1 VFGVENKRMPPP
13 VKIADVV
20 ERLSSDDI
28 AVYLNKRTG
37 EFVTLSTDDVLGLED
52 EDDFAAAEDPA
63 DPDWLEDQPEW
74 FKQGHRIRHEML
86 NSRDYIPLPDKFDIH
101 DWQIM
106 EDFCRSV
113 KDTRTRE
120 WLLGLIRGRG
130 AFGRFNAAIRSLGI
144 EQAWSQSHD
153 LALQQIAIEW
163 LEQNEIPFEIADC
176 QVPIANTAVA
186 NATKGDHEVRPP
198 TTKKDRSTEGRVTIT
213 ETTTAKRVTRKA
225 SAIEHDSIDHKQK
238 APATE
243 EIKVFISNRNSH
255 CGECDQDLGKKAWI
269 TLEREKGALCLACPD
284 LDELVFLP
292 AGDAALTRRSKKYS
306 HLSAVVLK
314 FSKARGRYERQGLLV
329 EEAALEQAEAE
340 CLGDSEIRERRNE
353 RARERRAEFDEQYV
367 QEFGK
372 QIRALFP
379 NSPPG
384 REQVIAEHACLK
396 YSGRVGRSAAAKEF
410 DDQMITLAVMA
421 HLRHRETNYD
431 QLLGQGSLRH
441 DARAEVRDRIEE
453 IAEKWRG

>member
-1 VFGVENKRMPPP
+1 MQPP
-13 VKIADVV
+13 VRLADVV
-20 ERLSSDDI
+20 EKLSLVSDDI

-37 EFVTLSTDDVLGLED
+37 EFVVLAQDDILGFEDD
-52 EDDFAAAEDPA
+52 EDSGDAEDPA
-63 DPDWLEDQPEW
+63 DPDWLEDQPDWLKEE
-74 FKQGHRIRHEML
+74 HRIRREVL
-86 NSRDYIPLPDKFDIH
+86 NADDYISLPDKFDIH
-101 DWQIM
+101 EWQIM
-106 EDFCRSV
+106 EDFCLSV
-113 KDTRTRE
+113 IDARVRVQ
-120 WLLGLIRGRG
+120 LLGLIRGRG
-130 AFGRFNAAIRSLGI
+130 SFGRFKSAIRSLGI
-144 EQAWSQSHD
+144 EQAWHQFHHR
-153 LALQQIAIEW
+153 ALEQIAIEW
-163 LEQNEIPFEIADC
+163 LKENEIPFEIADC
-176 QVPIANTAVA
+176 QLQIANSAVA
-186 NATKGDHEVRPP
+186 NETRRDHGVRPS
-198 TTKKDRSTEGRVTIT
+198 TTMRGRSTEGRVTIT

-225 SAIEHDSIDHKQK
+225 SAIEHDSVDHKQK

-269 TLEREKGALCLACPD
+269 TLEREKGALCLACAD

-306 HLSAVVLK
+306 NLSAVVLK

-353 RARERRAEFDEQYV
+353 RARERRAEVDEQYV
-367 QEFGK
+367 REFGK

-379 NSPPG
+379 NCPPG

-396 YSGRVGRSAAAKEF
+396 YSGRVGRLAAAKDF
-410 DDQMITLAVMA
+410 DDEMITLAVLA

-431 QLLGQGSLRH
+431 QLLGKGWFRNQ
-441 DARAEVRDRIEE
+441 ARTKVRDRVEE

>member
-1 VFGVENKRMPPP
+1 MPLP
-13 VKIADVV
+13 VKLAYAV
-20 ERLSSDDI
+20 EQLSMASDGI

-37 EFVTLSTDDVLGLED
+37 EFVTLSSDDILGFED
-52 EDDFAAAEDPA
+52 EDDFAAAEDP
-63 DPDWLEDQPEW
+63 DEPDSLEDEPEW
-74 FKQGHRIRHEML
+74 LKEEHRIRREVL
-86 NSRDYIPLPDKFDIH
+86 NSDDYLALPDKFDIH

-106 EDFCRSV
+106 QDFCGSV
-113 KDTRTRE
+113 EDARLRE
-120 WLLGLIRGRG
+120 QLLGLIRGRG

-144 EQAWSQSHD
+144 EQAWHQFHD
-153 LALQQIAIEW
+153 RALEQIAIEW
-163 LEQNEIPFEIADC
+163 LELYEIPFETSDS
-176 QVPIANTAVA
+176 QLPIANAAVA
-186 NATKGDHEVRPP
+186 NVTMGNQEVRPP
-198 TTKKDRSTEGRVTIT
+198 ATVRGGSRSMDEDETKKKKKVAHR
-213 ETTTAKRVTRKA
+213 
-225 SAIEHDSIDHKQK
+225 QK
-238 APATE
+238 APPAKVENAGRQEKPSQTD

-269 TLEREKGALCLACPD
+269 TLEREKGALCLACAD

-306 HLSAVVLK
+306 NLSAVVLK
-314 FSKARGRYERQGLLV
+314 FSKTRGRYERQGLLV

-340 CLGDSEIRERRNE
+340 CLDDSEVRERRNE

-367 QEFGK
+367 KEFAK
-372 QIRALFP
+372 QIRTLFP
-379 NSPPG
+379 NCPPT

-431 QLLGQGSLRH
+431 ELLGQGSLRH

-453 IAEKWRG
+453 IAEKWRK

>member
-1 VFGVENKRMPPP
+1 MPPP
-13 VKIADVV
+13 VKIADIV

-37 EFVTLSTDDVLGLED
+37 EFVTLSTDDVLGFED

-74 FKQGHRIRHEML
+74 FKQEHRIRHEML

-144 EQAWSQSHD
+144 EQAWSQFHD
-153 LALQQIAIEW
+153 RALEQIAVEW
-163 LEQNEIPFEIADC
+163 LEQNEIPFEIA
-176 QVPIANTAVA
+176 
-186 NATKGDHEVRPP
+186 E
-198 TTKKDRSTEGRVTIT
+198 EGRVTIT

-225 SAIEHDSIDHKQK
+225 SAIEHDSVDRKQK

-269 TLEREKGALCLACPD
+269 TLEREKGALCLACAD

-306 HLSAVVLK
+306 QLSAVVLK

-367 QEFGK
+367 QEFGT

-379 NSPPG
+379 NCPPG

-396 YSGRVGRSAAAKEF
+396 YSGRVGRSAAAKNF
-410 DDQMITLAVMA
+410 DDEMITLAVMA

>member
-1 VFGVENKRMPPP
+1 MPPP
-13 VKIADVV
+13 VKIADIV

-37 EFVTLSTDDVLGLED
+37 EFVTLSTDDVLGFED

-74 FKQGHRIRHEML
+74 FKQEHRIRHEML

-144 EQAWSQSHD
+144 EQAWSQFHD
-153 LALQQIAIEW
+153 RALEQIAVEW
-163 LEQNEIPFEIADC
+163 LEQNEIPFEIA
-176 QVPIANTAVA
+176 
-186 NATKGDHEVRPP
+186 E
-198 TTKKDRSTEGRVTIT
+198 EGRVTIT

-225 SAIEHDSIDHKQK
+225 SAIEHDSVDRKQK

-269 TLEREKGALCLACPD
+269 TLEREKGALCLACAD

-306 HLSAVVLK
+306 QLSAVVLK

-367 QEFGK
+367 QEFGT

-379 NSPPG
+379 NCPPG

-396 YSGRVGRSAAAKEF
+396 YSGRVGRSAAAKNF
-410 DDQMITLAVMA
+410 DDEMITSAVMA

-441 DARAEVRDRIEE
+441 DARAEVRDRIDE
-453 IAEKWRG
+453 IAERWRG

>member
-1 VFGVENKRMPPP
+1 MPPP
-13 VKIADVV
+13 VKIADIV

-37 EFVTLSTDDVLGLED
+37 EFVTLSTDDVLGFED

-74 FKQGHRIRHEML
+74 FKQEHRIRHEML

-144 EQAWSQSHD
+144 EQAWSQFHD
-153 LALQQIAIEW
+153 RALEQIAVEW
-163 LEQNEIPFEIADC
+163 LEQNEIPFEIA
-176 QVPIANTAVA
+176 
-186 NATKGDHEVRPP
+186 E
-198 TTKKDRSTEGRVTIT
+198 EGRVTIT

-225 SAIEHDSIDHKQK
+225 SAIEHDSVDRKQK

-269 TLEREKGALCLACPD
+269 TLEREKGALCLACAD

-306 HLSAVVLK
+306 QLSAVVLK

-367 QEFGK
+367 QEFGT

-379 NSPPG
+379 NCPPG

-396 YSGRVGRSAAAKEF
+396 YSGRVGRSAAAKNF
-410 DDQMITLAVMA
+410 DDEMITLAVMA

-441 DARAEVRDRIEE
+441 DARAEVRDRIDE
-453 IAEKWRG
+453 IAERWRG

>member
-1 VFGVENKRMPPP
+1 MPPP

-28 AVYLNKRTG
+28 AVYLNKRTE
-37 EFVTLSTDDVLGLED
+37 EFVTLSTDDVLGFED

-63 DPDWLEDQPEW
+63 DPDRLEDQPEW
-74 FKQGHRIRHEML
+74 FKQEHRIRHEML

-144 EQAWSQSHD
+144 EQAWSQFHD
-153 LALQQIAIEW
+153 RALEQIAVEW

-176 QVPIANTAVA
+176 QVPLANSAVA
-186 NATKGDHEVRPP
+186 NATRGDHEVRPP
-198 TTKKDRSTEGRVTIT
+198 TTKKGRSTEGRVTIT

-225 SAIEHDSIDHKQK
+225 SAIEHDRVARKQK

-269 TLEREKGALCLACPD
+269 TLEREKGALCLACAD

-292 AGDAALTRRSKKYS
+292 AGDAALTRRDGEFIHRLRRLRRFKIVITQ
-306 HLSAVVLK
+306 L
-314 FSKARGRYERQGLLV
+314 R
-329 EEAALEQAEAE
+329 
-340 CLGDSEIRERRNE
+340 CLN
-353 RARERRAEFDEQYV
+353 
-367 QEFGK
+367 
-372 QIRALFP
+372 
-379 NSPPG
+379 
-384 REQVIAEHACLK
+384 
-396 YSGRVGRSAAAKEF
+396 
-410 DDQMITLAVMA
+410 
-421 HLRHRETNYD
+421 
-431 QLLGQGSLRH
+431 
-441 DARAEVRDRIEE
+441 
-453 IAEKWRG
+453 